1 MKMLWKASR
10 HPVSCPQPLGTIAP
24 PISPGETAMA
34 TPSRRRRLAIEAL
47 EMRQLMASDLAP
59 VHNFRFPE
67 DSNGSGSVTPVDL
80 LVVINQLNQGRE
92 AASRVEPTAFA
103 TDINADSNLSPID
116 ALLVLNYLNRPSSA
130 DTIQPSSLPI
140 EARVRFLEQWMERAG
155 TDEAIKQSAIETLHV
170 LRLGGRPEWGDRW
183 IDGRI
188 QKPESHPDGSDEG
201 TANPAF
207 PPRDS
212 DDSDDLIHLDPIE
225 RHPHIY
231 PWMQRLAD
239 AGVSTE
245 LLQKLKEQWAADWEA
260 GNDWTI
266 ETLRQKLTD
275 AGVDFDAILKRH
287 PELPP
292 GNPDGSEN
300 LIQPDPVESDPFVY
314 PIMKRLA
321 DAGIHTELFR
331 KMMEQWVADN
341 QEGNPWTIETF
352 RQKLTDAG
360 IDLQTILEPQPVF
373 LPDNPDGS
381 DDLIHLDPIERHPN
395 IYPWMQRL
403 ADAGVSTELL
413 QKLKEQWAA
422 DWEAGNDW
430 TIDTLRQKLTEAGV
444 DLTALFRAAI
454 PQGPLPWLP
463 PRFAPFPN
471 PGVSPGLI
479 KIVRDIEIPRELL
492 LSLVEEAK
500 VAADAGKPWDAL
512 TWRNRLEA
520 EGLDLGS
527 IAALLPRLLSA
538 ANLRNGV
545 QVLAIV

>member
-1 MKMLWKASR
+1 
-10 HPVSCPQPLGTIAP
+10 
-24 PISPGETAMA
+24 MA
-34 TPSRRRRLAIEAL
+34 TPLRRRRLAIEAL

-59 VHNFRFPE
+59 IHNFRFPE
-67 DSNGSGSVTPVDL
+67 DSNGSGSVSPVDL
-80 LVVINQLNQGRE
+80 LVVINQLNQGRD
-92 AASRVEPTAFA
+92 AVTRMAPQSFA

-116 ALLVLNYLNRPSSA
+116 ALLVLNYLNRTSSSN
-130 DTIQPSSLPI
+130 TIQPSSLPI
-140 EARVRFLEQWMERAG
+140 ESRVQFLEQWMERFG

-183 IDGRI
+183 IDGELR
-188 QKPESHPDGSDEG
+188 KPESRPDDSDAG
-201 TANPAF
+201 AANPAF
-207 PPRDS
+207 PPGDS
-212 DDSDDLIHLDPIE
+212 DDSDDLIQLDPIE
-225 RHPHIY
+225 SHPHIY

-266 ETLRQKLTD
+266 DTLRQKLTE
-275 AGVDFDAILKRH
+275 AGIDFDAIFQRH

-292 GNPDGSEN
+292 GNPDGS
-300 LIQPDPVESDPFVY
+300 
-314 PIMKRLA
+314 
-321 DAGIHTELFR
+321 
-331 KMMEQWVADN
+331 
-341 QEGNPWTIETF
+341 
-352 RQKLTDAG
+352 
-360 IDLQTILEPQPVF
+360 
-373 LPDNPDGS
+373 
-381 DDLIHLDPIERHPN
+381 DDLISLDPIERHPH

-444 DLTALFRAAI
+444 DLSVLIPAAI

-463 PRFAPFPN
+463 PNVAPFPT
-471 PGVSPGLI
+471 PGIFPGLI
-479 KIVRDIEIPRELL
+479 KLVRDIEVPRELL

-500 VAADAGKPWDAL
+500 VAAEAGKPWDAL
-512 TWRNRLEA
+512 AWKNRLEA
-520 EGLDLGS
+520 EGLELGS

-538 ANLRNGV
+538 ANTRNGINAV
-545 QVLAIV
+545 AVL

>member
-1 MKMLWKASR
+1 
-10 HPVSCPQPLGTIAP
+10 
-24 PISPGETAMA
+24 
-34 TPSRRRRLAIEAL
+34 
-47 EMRQLMASDLAP
+47 
-59 VHNFRFPE
+59 
-67 DSNGSGSVTPVDL
+67 
-80 LVVINQLNQGRE
+80 
-92 AASRVEPTAFA
+92 
-103 TDINADSNLSPID
+103 
-116 ALLVLNYLNRPSSA
+116 
-130 DTIQPSSLPI
+130 
-140 EARVRFLEQWMERAG
+140 
-155 TDEAIKQSAIETLHV
+155 
-170 LRLGGRPEWGDRW
+170 
-183 IDGRI
+183 
-188 QKPESHPDGSDEG
+188 
-201 TANPAF
+201 
-207 PPRDS
+207 
-212 DDSDDLIHLDPIE
+212 
-225 RHPHIY
+225 
-231 PWMQRLAD
+231 
-239 AGVSTE
+239 
-245 LLQKLKEQWAADWEA
+245 
-260 GNDWTI
+260 
-266 ETLRQKLTD
+266 
-275 AGVDFDAILKRH
+275 
-287 PELPP
+287 
-292 GNPDGSEN
+292 
-300 LIQPDPVESDPFVY
+300 
-314 PIMKRLA
+314 
-321 DAGIHTELFR
+321 
-331 KMMEQWVADN
+331 MMEQWVADN